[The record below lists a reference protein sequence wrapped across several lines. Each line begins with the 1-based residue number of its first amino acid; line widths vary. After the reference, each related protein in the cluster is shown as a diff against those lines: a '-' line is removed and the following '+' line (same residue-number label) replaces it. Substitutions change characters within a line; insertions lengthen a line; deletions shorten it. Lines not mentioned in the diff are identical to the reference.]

1 VTGPDSDNR
10 KEISMHA
17 DQTQEA
23 TMDHKIGSR
32 EEFEAA
38 REELLRREKEHTR
51 LGDELARQRR
61 DLPWVPVEK
70 EYSFDTDEGTRT
82 LAELFD
88 GRSQLLIYHFMFGP
102 NYRAGDP
109 VNSSMVDGFDGLLP
123 HLHARDLTMLLVS
136 RASLAQLQVYKKRMG
151 WNIPWV
157 SAGNTDFNYDIG
169 ASITEDQLRE
179 AMPSL
184 DSTNEIRDYS
194 GNAQGLP
201 LIAHQNA
208 EAVGVDVREYILETP
223 MVSTF
228 ALEGGTVYQTYAST
242 WRGVEF
248 IMGYYPVLDRA
259 PKGRDEGEDDWQTWI
274 RRHDE
279 YA

>member
-1 VTGPDSDNR
+1 
-10 KEISMHA
+10 MLA
-17 DQTQEA
+17 DQRQE
-23 TMDHKIGSR
+23 TTNHEIGSR

-38 REELLRREKEHTR
+38 REELLVREKEHTR
-51 LGDELARQRR
+51 QGDELAERRR

-70 EYSFDTDEGTRT
+70 EHSFDTDEGTRT
-82 LAELFD
+82 MAELFD

-136 RASLAQLQVYKKRMG
+136 RASLAQLQIYKKRMG
-151 WNIPWV
+151 WEIPWV
-157 SAGNTDFNYDIG
+157 SAANTDFNYDVG
-169 ASITEDQLRE
+169 ASMTEEQLRE
-179 AMPSL
+179 NTPSL
-184 DSTNEIRDYS
+184 E
-194 GNAQGLP
+194 GFP
-201 LIAHQNA
+201 PIAHQNA
-208 EAVGVDVREYILETP
+208 AAVGVDVREYLLEVA
-223 MVSTF
+223 MVSAF
-228 ALEGGTVYQTYAST
+228 ALEEGTVYQTYAST

-248 IMGYYPVLDRA
+248 IMGYYPILDRA
-259 PKGRDEGEDDWQTWI
+259 PRGRDEGDDWQLWI